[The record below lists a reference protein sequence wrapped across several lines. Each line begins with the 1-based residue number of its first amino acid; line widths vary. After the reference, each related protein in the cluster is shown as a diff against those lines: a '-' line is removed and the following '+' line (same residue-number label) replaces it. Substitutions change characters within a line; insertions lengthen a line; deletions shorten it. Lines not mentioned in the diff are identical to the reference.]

1 MRASLLQRCLVAVG
15 LTLSSALTHAAAIE
29 QVSYETLSG
38 LESIGFESMTCSDGN
53 PPQADGCSLE
63 GIFRIG
69 NAQFS
74 EHFEGQTVGANG
86 LFDTLSTP
94 ASQWLTL
101 EPGEEGKNLFVQD
114 DGAGVVMGGVGV
126 LGSDGGIP
134 FADAAGEG
142 AISMLFDGD
151 QSQIGLKFYGGSA
164 GGKVFL
170 AFFRFDGSLIG
181 DVITL
186 QDVGSGNGFGFAR
199 ERGVKDI
206 AGFSIWNEDTGGVSF
221 AGLLHDVTGNRD
233 GTGTVPEP
241 TGLLLVAVAL
251 LGAARATRRR

>member
-38 LESIGFESMTCSDGN
+38 LESIGFESMTCSDDN

-86 LFDTLSTP
+86 FFDTLSTP

-134 FADAAGEG
+134 LDDAAGEG

-164 GGKVFL
+164 G
-170 AFFRFDGSLIG
+170 ARSSWPS
-181 DVITL
+181 
-186 QDVGSGNGFGFAR
+186 SG
-199 ERGVKDI
+199 
-206 AGFSIWNEDTGGVSF
+206 
-221 AGLLHDVTGNRD
+221 L
-233 GTGTVPEP
+233 TV
-241 TGLLLVAVAL
+241 
-251 LGAARATRRR
+251 R